1 MNPILNYTPN
11 PNVPQ
16 PIDFRRPNPIINTGI
31 TPTPVT
37 TNITGSEAFAPW
49 KLSNNN
55 GVNWGDSSFM
65 SQYGIPDYKSQFEY
79 TPVEKTSWLGN
90 TTRQDVFNSQATFD
104 NLNKNPMFASYI
116 QNQPASKAEF
126 IKANLNNLDLSNM
139 NTFDTQVN
147 QLMSQQKNNAWT
159 PQNTLSAVQ
168 TGMGAITSLANLYY
182 GFKQQKLAERNLD
195 ETLALQRANYRNQAR
210 AMNAQ
215 YRDQMS
221 GRGTTVM
228 SGSSKRKLGEM
239 YANRRVSETY

>member
-11 PNVPQ
+11 PNVSQ
-16 PIDFRRPNPIINTGI
+16 PIDFFRPNSVINTGI
-31 TPTPVT
+31 TSTPVT

-65 SQYGIPDYKSQFEY
+65 SQYGIPDYNVQSFYK
-79 TPVEKTSWLGN
+79 PVENTSWLGN
-90 TTRQDVFNSQATFD
+90 KTTQNVFDSQAAFNS
-104 NLNKNPMFASYI
+104 LNQNPMFASYLNY
-116 QNQPASKAEF
+116 QSPEKVEF
-126 IKANLNNLDLSNM
+126 IKTNLDKLNPSNM

-168 TGMGAITSLANLYY
+168 TGIGAATSLANLYY
-182 GFKQQKLAERNLD
+182 GFKQHKLAERNLN
-195 ETLALQRANYRNQAR
+195 ETLALQRANYRNQAK